1 MGPSACRAPCARS
14 LATPRVERVEC
25 IVVDSGSSDGSWQDV
40 SAHWDRARVLRSL
53 CGLHLP
59 HREPARHEAPL
70 TVPAIVQAPK
80 LVRAGVRFFQR
91 AVVVDRRRLPG
102 WPPGEA
108 GTLSGRSEMA
118 ETLATSSRLSLDSRL
133 LGLKR
138 LAIVPAL
145 NEEKTVAS
153 VIDEIRAFDPGLKVV
168 VVDDGSQDATARI
181 AKAGGATVLRLPFN
195 VGIGG
200 AVQTGFQYA
209 LEHGFDVVVQLDGD
223 GQHDPR
229 ELGAILAPVVA
240 GEADIVVGSRF
251 SGVGSYRAPLS
262 RRLGI
267 RLFARVVSLIA
278 RQPLTD
284 TSSSFR
290 AVNRRGIRLFANEYP
305 HAFLETVEA
314 TVLATKCGLRLAEVP
329 VSVRARF
336 SGSSSLTLSRSI
348 WYSLSALVAV
358 FVGLFRRHEFEL
370 EEDE

>member
-1 MGPSACRAPCARS
+1 
-14 LATPRVERVEC
+14 
-25 IVVDSGSSDGSWQDV
+25 
-40 SAHWDRARVLRSL
+40 
-53 CGLHLP
+53 
-59 HREPARHEAPL
+59 
-70 TVPAIVQAPK
+70 
-80 LVRAGVRFFQR
+80 
-91 AVVVDRRRLPG
+91 
-102 WPPGEA
+102 
-108 GTLSGRSEMA
+108 MA
-118 ETLATSSRLSLDSRL
+118 ETLATSSPLSLDPRL
-133 LGLKR
+133 LGLRR

-145 NEEKTVAS
+145 NEEKAVAS
-153 VIDEIRAFDPGLKVV
+153 VIDEIRAVDPGLEVV

-181 AKAGGATVLRLPFN
+181 AKARGATVLRLPFN

-209 LEHGFDVVVQLDGD
+209 LEHGFDVAVQVDGD

-229 ELGAILAPVVA
+229 ELGAILAPLVG

-251 SGVGSYRAPLS
+251 SGVGSYRAPFS

-290 AVNRRGIRLFANEYP
+290 AVNRKGIRLFANEYP

-348 WYSLSALVAV
+348 WYSLSVLVAV
-358 FVGLFRRHEFEL
+358 FVGLFRTHRFDL
-370 EEDE
+370 EEEE